1 MATEEN
7 VTENDKIVV
16 LHYIDKNHNMVIEAG
31 KTINGVMVL
40 LSLTT
45 FIVIALASGIA
56 SADQK
61 ISIIGINL
69 TVPPWLLLT
78 GGSGIVGGLLI
89 FLCCLDKYQWCLSVH
104 IRNLYK
110 SISFK
115 DETLE
120 SSGFDAAYCSSI
132 PVIIGLM
139 HKDTHTDKPNGL
151 EKSIY
156 LVGLVLTV
164 IIWFLIPL
172 AAEGYA
178 GYKMITLY
186 NWAWLLFFIPLFLIS
201 IGYAIPEMIS
211 E

>member
-1 MATEEN
+1 MATEKI
-7 VTENDKIVV
+7 VTENDKIVI

-31 KTINGVMVL
+31 KAINGVMVF
-40 LSLTT
+40 LTLAT
-45 FIVIALASGIA
+45 FIVIALASGIV

-69 TVPPWLLLT
+69 AIPPWLLLV
-78 GGSGIVGGLLI
+78 GGTGIVGGLLI
-89 FLCCLDKYQWCLSVH
+89 YLCCLDKYQWCLSVH
-104 IRNLYK
+104 IRKLYK
-110 SISFK
+110 SINFK

-120 SSGFDAAYCSSI
+120 GSGFDAAYCSSI
-132 PVIIGLM
+132 PVVIGLM
-139 HKDTHTDKPNGL
+139 HKDAHTDKPNGL
-151 EKSIY
+151 EKLIY
-156 LVGLVLTV
+156 QVGLVLTI

-172 AAEGYA
+172 TAEGYA

-201 IGYAIPEMIS
+201 IGYVIPEMLS